1 MDPFKSSPQSP
12 TPESRPKLPA
22 DTKPAVIGLYGLP
35 GSGKSFL
42 LKELRK
48 RLNQGEYEFYEGSDM
63 ISSLAPGG
71 LEGFQKL
78 DEIGASYWRAQAIDR
93 IAHNCRQTGKT
104 AIVTGHFMF
113 RSEGHYKAVYT
124 QNDMATY
131 THIIYLNMSAKTLHV
146 QRQKDENRKRQYL
159 PMQDLEAWKRTE
171 VDELSRLCQ
180 EHGILFS
187 LLAEQPD
194 NQLLTA
200 LRLIQFC
207 HRVRTVPNMARV
219 DARVSEILFGQN
231 NLQTMVVVD
240 ADKTISKEDTG
251 KTFWDPQAPLEKL
264 FGGPLA
270 YSEAGFLQGVLLYE
284 EAANEEKFERMCDV
298 VASRTEIHA
307 EFKALF
313 KRIATQDHV
322 GAVVVTCGIRR
333 VWEKVLEREGL
344 SQTVKVIGGARISD
358 DMVVTA
364 EVKARIISRLQREE
378 KLRVWAIGDSP
389 LDLPMLEA
397 ADEAIV
403 VTGEEQNRSCS
414 MDSALL
420 EAIQTRGLKA
430 RQVLLP
436 SNVSPRLTDAVL
448 PQIRLSD
455 KELLDSVFSRRC
467 RLHPHVWH
475 ATDRNA
481 ARLLMSPTR
490 DALVA
495 GPMLRKAHA
504 NVGLYLAW
512 EFLSEAL
519 GVEEYAMRHVQGH
532 HVMGHR
538 VRHERETT
546 IVALMRGG
554 EPLALG
560 LNEALPLAMFV
571 HADSPDDIRKD
582 HVEKQ
587 KTVVLV
593 DSVINSGKTLIEFIE
608 RTRKLCKDIRI
619 VVVAGVVQTDA
630 VMQGHALAS
639 VMEEYGVHI
648 GALRLSENK
657 FTGFRDVFAKRKIQL
672 APEPGKLIAA
682 AHLKKLAPET
692 DDDGYEKRHSRSY
705 EFEEWGYKEGKLS
718 NVVIRVS
725 IQADKE
731 SVLNEYN
738 DVIVECFGEGCR
750 DKKTKKEKKSARKL
764 FRSRRGVGSTF
775 RRVFLRGA

>member
-1 MDPFKSSPQSP
+1 MDPFKSSPQP
-12 TPESRPKLPA
+12 ATPESSPKLPA

-35 GSGKSFL
+35 GSGKSFI

-48 RLNQGEYEFYEGSDM
+48 RLNHGEYEFYEGSAM
-63 ISSLAPGG
+63 ISSLVPGG
-71 LEGFQKL
+71 LDGFQKL
-78 DEIGASYWRAQAIDR
+78 DDSTANHWRAQAINR
-93 IAHNCRQTGKT
+93 IAHNCRQSGKT
-104 AIVTGHFMF
+104 AIVTGYFMF
-113 RSEGHYKAVYT
+113 GCEGHYKTVYT
-124 QNDMATY
+124 PNDMATY
-131 THIIYLNMSAKTLHV
+131 THIIYLNMPAKTLHE
-146 QRQKDENRKRQYL
+146 QRQKDTNRKRQYL

-171 VDELSRLCQ
+171 LDELSRLCQ

-187 LLAEQPD
+187 RLAEQPD

-200 LRLIQFC
+200 LRLIQFS

-219 DARVSEILFGQN
+219 DARVTEILFGQN

-240 ADKTISKEDTG
+240 ADKTISTEDTG
-251 KTFWDPQAPLEKL
+251 KTFWDVQAPLGKL
-264 FGGPLA
+264 FGGPLG
-270 YSEAGFLQGVLLYE
+270 YSEAAFLQAVLLYE
-284 EAANEEKFERMCDV
+284 EAANEEEFEGLCDS
-298 VASRTEIHA
+298 VAFRTEIHA

-313 KRIATQDHV
+313 RLMATQDHV
-322 GAVVVTCGIRR
+322 GVVVVTCGIRR

-344 SQTVKVIGGARISD
+344 SQTVKVIGGTRISD

-364 EVKARIISRLQREE
+364 EVKARIVSRLQREE
-378 KLRVWAIGDSP
+378 KLRVLAISDSP

-403 VTGEEQNRSCS
+403 VTGEEQNRSSS
-414 MDSALL
+414 MDKALL

-448 PQIRLSD
+448 AQIRLSD
-455 KELLDSVFSRRC
+455 KELLGSVFARRR

-481 ARLLMSPTR
+481 AKLLMSPTR
-490 DALVA
+490 DASVA

-504 NVGLYLAW
+504 NIGLYLAW
-512 EFLSEAL
+512 EFLSEVL

-554 EPLALG
+554 ESLALG

-571 HADSPDDIRKD
+571 HAASPDDIRKD

-593 DSVINSGKTLIEFIE
+593 DSVINSGTTLIEFIKH
-608 RTRKLCKDIRI
+608 TRKLCKDIRI

-657 FTGFRDVFAKRKIQL
+657 FTGFR
-672 APEPGKLIAA
+672 G
-682 AHLKKLAPET
+682 T
-692 DDDGYEKRHSRSY
+692 DTGHR
-705 EFEEWGYKEGKLS
+705 
-718 NVVIRVS
+718 
-725 IQADKE
+725 
-731 SVLNEYN
+731 
-738 DVIVECFGEGCR
+738 
-750 DKKTKKEKKSARKL
+750 L
-764 FRSRRGVGSTF
+764 FNTTHM
-775 RRVFLRGA
+775 A